1 MRGPKHV
8 WSFQHFVGRT
18 ICSLAGIIL
27 LVPKK
32 LMLYHKQTCFD
43 PHYLNENNLVKF
55 WTIFFATLIS
65 DHNHILDWDMM
76 IAYANRILTKM
87 ALYIW
92 LCVIYLYECVKNAA
106 NATQNRQKNPWE
118 NAKQLHFF
126 CMCVC
131 VFVRS
136 VSKYLYLPHKYIQ
149 TCIQLH
155 AIL

>member
-1 MRGPKHV
+1 MIIPK
-8 WSFQHFVGRT
+8 FVGRT

-27 LVPKK
+27 LVRK
-32 LMLYHKQTCFD
+32 YWCYITNKQYD
-43 PHYLNENNLVKF
+43 PYYLNESNLVKF

-87 ALYIW
+87 ALSIYMW
-92 LCVIYLYECVKNAA
+92 LYVYLCECVKNAA
-106 NATQNRQKNPWE
+106 NATQNRQK
-118 NAKQLHFF
+118 KSLRKCKTITYIFLHV
-126 CMCVC
+126 CVC